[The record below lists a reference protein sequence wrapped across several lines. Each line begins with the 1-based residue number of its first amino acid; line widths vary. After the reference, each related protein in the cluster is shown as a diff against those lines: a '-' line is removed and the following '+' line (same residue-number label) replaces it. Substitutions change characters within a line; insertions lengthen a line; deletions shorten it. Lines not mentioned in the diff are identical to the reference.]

1 MVLRRRKR
9 MESSLFFCR
18 LNKISCTFSVFVVK
32 PVFHYYFA
40 VEIIFLILKDFFFFP
55 SLPPQGG
62 DDGKSSYFAWLAEM
76 KYKEFWTSDLFTL
89 LPLL

>member
-1 MVLRRRKR
+1 

-40 VEIIFLILKDFFFFP
+40 VEIIFLILKDFFF
-55 SLPPQGG
+55 SPPCPP
-62 DDGKSSYFAWLAEM
+62 KEEM
-76 KYKEFWTSDLFTL
+76 MVSHLTL
-89 LPLL
+89 LDLQK